1 MKIKPNRLQATGIY
15 VLLVLS
21 ILLVI
26 VSAYITHY
34 NTVEKEES
42 TQTVIRRY
50 RSIESATKL
59 LSLIHDMESA
69 QRGYILSGD
78 SVFLTPY
85 RQAQDGISTETSTL
99 KKLINDNEE
108 QTRFLEGEI
117 LQGIQ
122 RRSQDLDNGIRIFNA
137 HGKDSAAHRLNI
149 KTGQTHMDSLRV
161 LVEDLVRRERL
172 LLARQNETLE
182 KNMSME
188 DSVRFFAF
196 SLIGLTS
203 LVALVALIERQRNIK
218 NLVETLN
225 RANEALEEKVQE
237 RTKQLVEANAA
248 KDHFLGIA
256 SHDLK
261 APLSGI
267 LRLIELMKLE
277 ESGRVEKDREY
288 LNYMEDACHDMLRL
302 ILNLLDINR
311 IERGATPIAKQPV
324 EVGKLMAKL
333 ENEFSHQARLKHIDF
348 KAEIMPGLLYTDA
361 DALSR
366 ILENLLSNAIKFSP
380 RHRVVQLHVEKN
392 NDGFRFTVTDEGP
405 GIPEEDIPY
414 LFGKFQKLSNK
425 PTGGEGSTGLGL
437 SIAKELTH
445 LLGGEITVHSELAK
459 GTVFV
464 VTIPES

>member
-1 MKIKPNRLQATGIY
+1 MKIKSNRVQATGIY

-78 SVFLTPY
+78 SVFLMPY
-85 RQAQDGISTETSTL
+85 QQAQGSISTETNTL
-99 KKLINDNEE
+99 KELINDNEE

-117 LQGIQ
+117 LQVIHG
-122 RRSQDLDNGIRIFNA
+122 RTQDLDHGIRTYNA

-149 KTGQTHMDSLRV
+149 RVGQTRMDSLRL

-182 KNMSME
+182 KSMSIE

-203 LVALVALIERQRNIK
+203 LVALVALVERQRNIK

-237 RTKQLVEANAA
+237 RTKQLVAANAA

-277 ESGRVEKDREY
+277 ESVRVEKDREY

-311 IERGATPIAKQPV
+311 IETGATPIAKQPV
-324 EVGKLMAKL
+324 EVGKLLAKL

-348 KAEIMPGLLYTDA
+348 KAEIISGLLFTDP

-366 ILENLLSNAIKFSP
+366 VLENLLSNAIKFSP
-380 RHRVVQLHVEKN
+380 RHRVVQLHAEKN
-392 NDGFRFTVTDEGP
+392 GDGFRFTVTDEGP
-405 GIPEEDIPY
+405 GIPEEDLPY

-437 SIAKELTH
+437 SIAKELTQ
-445 LLGGEITVHSELAK
+445 LLGGEIAVTSTLGK